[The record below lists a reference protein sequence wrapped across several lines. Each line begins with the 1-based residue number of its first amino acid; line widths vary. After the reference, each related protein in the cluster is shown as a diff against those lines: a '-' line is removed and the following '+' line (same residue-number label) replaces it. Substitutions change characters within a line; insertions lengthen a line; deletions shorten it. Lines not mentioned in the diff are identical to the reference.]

1 MKNKLLPIIITSLF
15 IIIFIFFYKGL
26 KNSNIYTPET
36 KIKNI
41 ITTPIHFSKENNT
54 SGLSKKNIKEVT
66 VTTALSLDDS
76 MRKEL
81 MNYVSAQ
88 NNTNIELIEK
98 VDESLIGGAIIRMG
112 DTQLDASVSSKLK
125 VLRQKFSENLY
136 IENY

>member
-1 MKNKLLPIIITSLF
+1 MQKFVQVLYLS
-15 IIIFIFFYKGL
+15 
-26 KNSNIYTPET
+26 
-36 KIKNI
+36 IK
-41 ITTPIHFSKENNT
+41 T
-54 SGLSKKNIKEVT
+54 KNIKEVT
-66 VTTALSLDDS
+66 VTTALPLDDS

-98 VDESLIGGAIIRMG
+98 VDESLIGGAIIRMD